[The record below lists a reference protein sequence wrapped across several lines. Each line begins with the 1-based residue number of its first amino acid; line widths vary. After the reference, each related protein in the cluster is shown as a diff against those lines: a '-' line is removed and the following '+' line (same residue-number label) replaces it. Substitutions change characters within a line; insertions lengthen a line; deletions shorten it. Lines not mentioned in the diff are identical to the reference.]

1 MLDETIDKGVTLMK
15 LQDFIKEAIV
25 QIMQGINFADGEL
38 KESGV
43 GSIYKDKFEK
53 TMAQTLVN
61 LSIVKGIEEKTVL
74 VVGFDVAVAV
84 IEQSDK
90 SDKVSAGVGTSIL
103 SVIGF
108 KAGIEGQSGQT
119 QTSSNTH
126 RITFSVPVSFETS
139 N

>member
-1 MLDETIDKGVTLMK
+1 MK

-43 GSIYKDKFEK
+43 GSIYKDKLEK

-61 LSIVKGIEEKTVL
+61 LNIVKGIAEKTVL

-84 IEQSDK
+84 LEQSDK
-90 SDKVSAGVGTSIL
+90 SGKVGAGVGTSLL

-108 KAGIEGQSGQT
+108 KAGMEGESSKT
-119 QTSSNTH
+119 QASSNTH

-139 N
+139 S

>member
-1 MLDETIDKGVTLMK
+1 MK

-25 QIMQGINFADGEL
+25 QIMQGINVADSEL

-74 VVGFDVAVAV
+74 VVGFDVAVTV
-84 IEQSDK
+84 QEQSDQ
-90 SDKVSAGVGTSIL
+90 SGKVSAGVGNQFL
-103 SVIGF
+103 SVIGL
-108 KAGIEGQSGQT
+108 KTEIEGQLGQA
-119 QTSSNTH
+119 QTSSNFH
-126 RITFSVPVSFETS
+126 RITFSVPVSF
-139 N
+139 

>member
-1 MLDETIDKGVTLMK
+1 MK
-15 LQDFIKEAIV
+15 LQDFIKDAIV
-25 QIMQGINFADGEL
+25 QIMQGLNAADGEL

-43 GSIYKDKFEK
+43 GRIYKDTFEK
-53 TMAQTLVN
+53 TMSQTLVH
-61 LSIVKGIEEKTVL
+61 LSIVRDNEEKPVL

-84 IEQSDK
+84 QEQSQQSDK
-90 SDKVSAGVGTSIL
+90 VNAGVGVPLL

-126 RITFSVPVSFETS
+126 RITFSVPVSFESS
-139 N
+139 NLSSHNGVGQA

>member
-1 MLDETIDKGVTLMK
+1 MK

-25 QIMQGINFADGEL
+25 QIMQGIKFADSEL

-43 GSIYKDKFEK
+43 GSVYKDKLEK
-53 TMAQTLVN
+53 TMAQTLVHLN
-61 LSIVKGIEEKTVL
+61 MVKGIEGETVL

-84 IEQSDK
+84 KEQSDQ
-90 SDKVSAGVGTSIL
+90 SGKVNAGVGTPLL

-108 KAGIEGQSGQT
+108 KTDIEGQSGQT

-126 RITFSVPVSFETS
+126 RITFSVPVSFEKS
-139 N
+139 S

>member
-1 MLDETIDKGVTLMK
+1 MK

-25 QIMQGINFADGEL
+25 QIMQGMNAADGEL
-38 KESGV
+38 KESSV
-43 GSIYKDKFEK
+43 GSIFKDEYEK

-61 LSIVKGIEEKTVL
+61 LGIVKGKDDKGVL
-74 VVGFDVAVAV
+74 IVGFDVAVAV
-84 IEQSDK
+84 QEQSQQSDK
-90 SDKVSAGVGTSIL
+90 VNAGVGVPLI

-126 RITFSVPVSFETS
+126 RITFSVPVSFES
-139 N
+139 CKLSSHNGAEQA

>member
-1 MLDETIDKGVTLMK
+1 MK
-15 LQDFIKEAIV
+15 LQDFIKDAIV
-25 QIMQGINFADGEL
+25 QIMQGMNSADTEL
-38 KESGV
+38 KASGV

-61 LSIVKGIEEKTVL
+61 LRIVKGNDEKPVL

-84 IEQSDK
+84 QEQTDK
-90 SDKVSAGVGTSIL
+90 SDKVSAGVGVPLL

-108 KAGIEGQSGQT
+108 KGGIEGQSGQT

-126 RITFSVPVSFETS
+126 RITFSVPVSFQI
-139 N
+139 